1 MKNLFKI
8 KESLVKSIFL
18 FLLLLAPSTV
28 FAETNFSAS
37 KWTYHCN
44 KNNVCFLGVKAELD
58 EQGSKKEKRTLA
70 TLIIQL
76 VDNVPVLFA
85 RLPLN
90 TDLKK
95 NPLVTVDKQNVGYL
109 QYSHCNNEHGCTG
122 VAQLADDVSKKFKS
136 GNELII
142 TLGIGGSKNM
152 SILFPLKNF
161 SKAYKKLIR

>member
-8 KESLVKSIFL
+8 KESLFKLIFL
-18 FLLLLAPSTV
+18 FLLLLVPSMV
-28 FAETNFSAS
+28 FAENNFSTS
-37 KWTYHCN
+37 KWTYNCN
-44 KNNVCFLGVKAELD
+44 KNNVCFLGIRAELD
-58 EQGSKKEKRTLA
+58 EQDSKKEKRTLA

-95 NPLVTVDKQNVGYL
+95 NPLVTVDKKNVGYL
-109 QYSHCNNEHGCTG
+109 KYSHCNNEHGCTG
-122 VAQLADDVSKKFKS
+122 VAQLADDVSKRFIS

-142 TLGIGGSKNM
+142 TVGVGGSKNM

-161 SKAYKKLIR
+161 SKAYKKLIK